1 VCVCVCLAHK
11 KKLKREMA
19 SAANVKWA
27 GQDDFLAG
35 KCMHVV
41 KHMWLD
47 VCMYVCAPHVIY
59 GTVFLFLLG
68 FW

>member
-1 VCVCVCLAHK
+1 MSV
-11 KKLKREMA
+11 
-19 SAANVKWA
+19 AAKHNNGSWSRYTGLNV
-27 GQDDFLAG
+27 LMAG